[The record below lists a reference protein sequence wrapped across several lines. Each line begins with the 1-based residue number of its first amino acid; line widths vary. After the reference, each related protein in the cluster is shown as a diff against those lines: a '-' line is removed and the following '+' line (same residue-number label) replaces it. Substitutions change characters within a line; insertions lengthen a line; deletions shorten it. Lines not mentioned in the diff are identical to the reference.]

1 MNDVNTPRRRRTDNT
16 DAPTDPAGSGA
27 REHRSAL
34 REGELLAA
42 VDLGS
47 NSFHMV
53 VARYVLGQLRVV
65 DRLRETVRMAEG
77 LDDHGG
83 LSQPVFERAIDC
95 LSRFGQRIRTI
106 PPRRVRIIATNSVRQ
121 LRHPR
126 QFLGP
131 AEAAIGHAIE
141 VVSGREEARLV
152 YLGVAHSSA
161 PTGKRRLVI
170 DIGGG
175 STEFIIGQGYQALER
190 ESLQM
195 GCVASTRRFFGN
207 GKLSRKRWKD
217 GLTEI
222 SAEFQQFVASYR
234 ARGWE
239 DVLGSSGTIKSI
251 AEMLLAMKLTRG
263 AITDGALAELVEK
276 LLAFE
281 SIEGIDLPGLS
292 DDRRPVIAGG
302 VLVLQAAFNELGLKR
317 MQPSKSALREGVL
330 YDMIGRASD
339 QDPRDVSIA
348 ALVERYGVDREQSMR
363 VEQTALALFDHVADA
378 WSLDADARRML
389 GWAARVH
396 ELGLAIAHS
405 QHHVHGGYLLEN
417 SDIAGFSRQEQ
428 QMLAALVRC
437 QRRSLPMAV
446 IDALPERMIKPAL
459 RCTLLLRLAVL
470 LHRGHDRGA
479 LPAIALGIDN
489 KSLTLQL
496 PEGWLDTH
504 PLTRAD
510 LDSERDEL
518 KDVGYELGFGTA

>member
-1 MNDVNTPRRRRTDNT
+1 MADVADPPRADRA
-16 DAPTDPAGSGA
+16 DAPRSGA
-27 REHRSAL
+27 RELRSAL
-34 REGELLAA
+34 RDGELLAA

-65 DRLRETVRMAEG
+65 DRLRETVRLAEG
-77 LDDHGG
+77 LDDRGG
-83 LSQPVFERAIDC
+83 LSQQVFERAIDC

-106 PPRRVRIIATNSVRQ
+106 PPQRVRIIATNTVRQ
-121 LRHPR
+121 LRHPQ

-152 YLGVAHSSA
+152 YLGVVHGSS
-161 PTGKRRLVI
+161 PSGKRRLVI

-175 STEFIIGQGYQALER
+175 STEFIIGQDYQPLER

-207 GKLSRKRWKD
+207 GKLSRKRWKE

-239 DVLGSSGTIKSI
+239 DVLGSSGSIKSV
-251 AEMLLAMKLTRG
+251 AEILLAMKLTRG
-263 AITDGALAELVEK
+263 AITDVALATLVEK

-281 SIEGIDLPGLS
+281 SIETIDLPGLS
-292 DDRRPVIAGG
+292 EDRRPVIVGG

-339 QDPRDVSIA
+339 SDPRDMSIQ
-348 ALVERYGVDREQSMR
+348 ALMERYGVDHEQSAR
-363 VEQTALALFDHVADA
+363 VKQTALALFDQVADA
-378 WSLDADARRML
+378 WILDADERRML
-389 GWAARVH
+389 AWAARVH

-437 QRRSLPMAV
+437 QRRGLPMAV
-446 IDALPERMIKPAL
+446 IDALPERMIVPAL

-470 LHRGHDRGA
+470 LHRGHDRDA
-479 LPAIALGIDN
+479 LPAIALRVDN
-489 KSLTLQL
+489 KSLELRL
-496 PEGWLDTH
+496 PNGWLDTH

-518 KDVGYELGFGTA
+518 KDVGHTLTVGKV

>member
-1 MNDVNTPRRRRTDNT
+1 MPGRIGDA
-16 DAPTDPAGSGA
+16 DAPAAPE
-27 REHRSAL
+27 RRVAL
-34 REGELLAA
+34 RDGELLAA

-53 VARYVLGQLRVV
+53 VARYVLGQLRIV
-65 DRLRETVRMAEG
+65 DRLRETVRLAEG
-77 LDDHGG
+77 LDNLGG
-83 LSQPVFERAIDC
+83 LNAQVAGRAIDC

-106 PPRRVRIIATNSVRQ
+106 PPQRVRIVATNTVRQ
-121 LRHPR
+121 LRHPQ

-152 YLGVAHSSA
+152 YLGVAHGSPPS
-161 PTGKRRLVI
+161 GKRRLVI

-175 STEFIIGQGYQALER
+175 STEFIIGLGYQPLER

-207 GKLSRKRWKD
+207 GKLSRKRWKE

-234 ARGWE
+234 SRGWE
-239 DVLGSSGTIKSI
+239 DVLGSSGTVKAIVDI
-251 AEMLLAMKLTRG
+251 LLAMKLSRG
-263 AITDGALAELVEK
+263 AITDGALAALVEK
-276 LLAFE
+276 LLTFDNFDD
-281 SIEGIDLPGLS
+281 IDLPGLPE
-292 DDRRPVIAGG
+292 DRRPVIAGG

-339 QDPRDVSIA
+339 RDPRDASID
-348 ALVERYGVDREQSMR
+348 ALVERYGIDREQSAR
-363 VEQTALALFDHVADA
+363 VEQTALALFDQVADS
-378 WSLDADARRML
+378 WTLDASERRML
-389 GWAARVH
+389 AWAARVH
-396 ELGLAIAHS
+396 EIGLVIAHS

-437 QRRSLPMAV
+437 QRRRLPIAV
-446 IDALPERMIKPAL
+446 IDALPERLILPAL

-470 LHRGHDRGA
+470 LHRGHDREA
-479 LPAIALGIDN
+479 LPVLALRVDD
-489 KSLTLQL
+489 KSLGLSL
-496 PEGWLDTH
+496 PAGWLDTH

-510 LDSERDEL
+510 LESERDDLDE
-518 KDVGYELGFGTA
+518 VGFALTVVDD

>member
-1 MNDVNTPRRRRTDNT
+1 MSDLLPPRRRRGD
-16 DAPTDPAGSGA
+16 DAATPIDTTLVGA
-27 REHRSAL
+27 REHRTAL
-34 REGELLAA
+34 RDGELLAA

-65 DRLRETVRMAEG
+65 DRLRETVRLAEG
-77 LDDHGG
+77 LDDRGG
-83 LSQPVFERAIDC
+83 LSPKVFERAIDC

-106 PPRRVRIIATNSVRQ
+106 PPQRVRIIATNTVRQ
-121 LRHPR
+121 LHHPQ
-126 QFLGP
+126 QFLAP
-131 AEAAIGHAIE
+131 AEAAIEHAIE

-152 YLGVAHSSA
+152 YLGVAHGSP

-175 STEFIIGQGYQALER
+175 STEFIIGQGYQPLER

-222 SAEFQQFVASYR
+222 SAEFQQFVANYR

-239 DVLGSSGTIKSI
+239 DVLGSSGTIKEI
-251 AEMLLAMKLTRG
+251 AEILLAMKLTKG
-263 AITDGALAELVEK
+263 AITDVALAALVEK

-281 SIEGIDLPGLS
+281 SIDDIDLPGLS
-292 DDRRPVIAGG
+292 KDRQPVIAGG
-302 VLVLQAAFNELGLKR
+302 ALVLQAAFNELGLKR

-330 YDMIGRASD
+330 YDMVGRASE
-339 QDPRDVSIA
+339 QDPRDVSID
-348 ALVERYGVDREQSMR
+348 ALVERYGVDREQSAR
-363 VEQTALALFDHVADA
+363 VEQTALALFDQVADA
-378 WSLDADARRML
+378 WKLDAAERRML
-389 GWAARVH
+389 AWAARVH

-446 IDALPERMIKPAL
+446 IDALPDRMMLPAL

-470 LHRGHDRGA
+470 LHRGHDRDA
-479 LPAIALGIDN
+479 LPALALRVDN
-489 KSLTLQL
+489 KSHTLQL
-496 PEGWLDTH
+496 PQSWLDTH

-518 KDVGYELGFGTA
+518 KDVGYTLTISKD